1 MFFLKAIHFHA
12 KSNWVKCTY
21 GILKLLLTYLKGS
34 NERLGVVS
42 RSKVIWDRSAFGL
55 LRFLMGLTRKL
66 TLTSA
71 PFGIKGKTDRH
82 LVTRVYPC
90 FGLYAFFHVESSWW
104 YFPSLWLATVITWI
118 DFAILSESRSLQVFV
133 LRKYLLVI
141 VALNHAIELLWNL
154 RRECL

>member
-12 KSNWVKCTY
+12 KSNWVKCSY

-55 LRFLMGLTRKL
+55 LRFLMDLTRKL
-66 TLTSA
+66 TLASA
-71 PFGIKGKTDRH
+71 PFGIKGKADRH

-90 FGLYAFFHVESSWW
+90 FGLYASFHVESSWW
-104 YFPSLWLATVITWI
+104 YFLSLWLATVITWI

-154 RRECL
+154 GRECS